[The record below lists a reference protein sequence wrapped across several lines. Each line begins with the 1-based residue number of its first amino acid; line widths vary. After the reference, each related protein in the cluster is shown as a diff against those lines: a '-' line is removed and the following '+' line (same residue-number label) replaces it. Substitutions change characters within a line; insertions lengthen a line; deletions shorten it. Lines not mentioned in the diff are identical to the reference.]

1 MAIISTPASIQ
12 KNEPLDCREF
22 ADKGARQILAS
33 DACDGLHYRHPQTK
47 EHTMFVVRD
56 IFQLKFGQSKEAT
69 ALWKQGVA
77 QIASKAKGGARLL
90 TDVAGAPYYTIILES
105 TWES

>member
-1 MAIISTPASIQ
+1 
-12 KNEPLDCREF
+12 
-22 ADKGARQILAS
+22 
-33 DACDGLHYRHPQTK
+33 
-47 EHTMFVVRD
+47 MFVVRD
-56 IFQLKFGQSKEAT
+56 IFQVKFGQSKEAT

-105 TWES
+105 TWDSLGQWEQATKGVRADPEWQKWYQKVVALTESGRREILSIIE